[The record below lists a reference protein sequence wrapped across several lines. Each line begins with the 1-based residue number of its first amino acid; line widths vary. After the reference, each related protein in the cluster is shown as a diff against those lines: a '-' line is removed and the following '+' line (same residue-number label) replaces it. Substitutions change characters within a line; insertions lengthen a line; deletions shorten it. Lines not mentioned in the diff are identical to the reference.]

1 MAAYAC
7 SQHVR
12 VRVHSQIQSH
22 IHDYIHKRLMTI
34 LDAKSYAR
42 LRTLARSMSVRAC
55 VCVCVV
61 CVCVCVSFLTAYL
74 PQPFWPWVLST
85 QTSGGTPRQPCHLT
99 RLLSGKVNG
108 GDGATHVR
116 TGSLMAKEAMWAAVG
131 DARFALALP
140 TPAGVGEPSNGGGH
154 GKSERDQQRN
164 LPTHR
169 LP

>member
-55 VCVCVV
+55 VCVL

-108 GDGATHVR
+108 GDGATHVM
-116 TGSLMAKEAMWAAVG
+116 TGSLMAEEAMWEAVG

-154 GKSERDQQRN
+154 GKSKRDQQRY